1 VSVLR
6 GTDRNA
12 MIPAVPWRA
21 AVGGGQQLG
30 GGADAM
36 YEELLALDE
45 RSVRRGCTKADI
57 ENLPTHVWRGY
68 HALFGSG

>member
-1 VSVLR
+1 VSFLCGAALIAR
-6 GTDRNA
+6 
-12 MIPAVPWRA
+12 PWRA

-30 GGADAM
+30 GGADAT

-57 ENLPTHVWRGY
+57 ENLPTHAWRGY
-68 HALFGSG
+68 HTFF